1 MTPHDLVPRTPVG
14 RLAVL
19 AVIASGAIG
28 FGVAR
33 LTEHR
38 EPPPVGAASG
48 AKPVLYWYDPMTPSQ
63 HFDKPGKSPFMDMQL
78 VPKYADE
85 GGATASPGV
94 AIDPVQLQRLGARIV
109 SVETGSLSSATTA
122 TGSID
127 FNQRDIAIIQTR
139 SGGFV
144 QRVYA
149 RAPGDIIAAGAPIA
163 DILVP
168 EWGGAQT
175 EYLAVKRIGDP
186 ALTRAARER
195 LALLGMTPGQIAT
208 IDRDGRTHNVTTIGS
223 PVGGVIKTLGVR
235 AGMTV
240 AQGMT
245 LAEVDGLGTVW
256 LNAAVPEA
264 IAGRLR
270 VGTGTTATL
279 AAFPGETFKGR
290 ITAILPEADATSRTL
305 TVRIELPNKGGRL
318 RPGMFATVALTDGVR
333 EALLVPS
340 EAVIRTGTRTLV
352 MLAGDGGRFR
362 PAEVRT
368 GVESGGKTEI
378 LAGLQPGEKIVASG
392 QFLIDSEASLSG
404 IAARPISGD
413 AAPVSNAGQSPAGK
427 QAASAAQ
434 TYETTGII
442 EAIEPGSI
450 TFSHQPVPALGWP
463 AMTMAFHVADAA
475 LIRGYKRGDRVR
487 FAFDQPNDTPTLRR
501 LSHGAAK

>member
-1 MTPHDLVPRTPVG
+1 MNSSQLVPGTPAS
-14 RLAVL
+14 RLALIAIV
-19 AVIASGAIG
+19 ASGAIG

-33 LTEHR
+33 LTEHPVIQA
-38 EPPPVGAASG
+38 PPAPNAT
-48 AKPVLYWYDPMTPSQ
+48 KPVLYWYDPMTPSQ

-85 GGATASPGV
+85 AGPVRTPGV
-94 AIDPVQLQRLGARIV
+94 TIDPAQLQRLGARIV
-109 SVETGSLSSATTA
+109 AVERGSLSTGTTA

-127 FNQRDIAIIQTR
+127 FNQRDIAIIQAR

-149 RAPGDIIAAGAPIA
+149 RAPGDIIRAGAPIA

-175 EYLAVKRIGDP
+175 EYLAVRRVGDT

-195 LALLGMTPGQIAT
+195 LALLGMSPGQIAT
-208 IDRDGRTHNVTTIGS
+208 IDRDGRTNNVTTISS

-235 AGMTV
+235 GGMTV
-240 AQGMT
+240 GQGMT

-270 VGTGTTATL
+270 VGAVTTATL
-279 AAFPGETFKGR
+279 AAFPGETVKGR

-318 RPGMFATVALTDGVR
+318 RPGMFATVALADGAR
-333 EALLVPS
+333 SALLVPS

-362 PAEVRT
+362 PAEVET
-368 GVESGGKTEI
+368 GVEGGGKTEI
-378 LAGLQPGEKIVASG
+378 LAGLTEGEKIVASG

-404 IAARPISGD
+404 VAARPIGGEASPAAG
-413 AAPVSNAGQSPAGK
+413 AAPGPAVK
-427 QAASAAQ
+427 TTAPLAQ

-442 EAIEPGSI
+442 EAIDAQSV

-463 AMTMAFHVADAA
+463 AMTMAFHVTDPA
-475 LIRGYKRGDRVR
+475 LIRGYKRGDTVR
-487 FAFDQPNDTPTLRR
+487 FAFDQPNDNPTLRR
-501 LSHGAAK
+501 ISHEAAK

>member
-1 MTPHDLVPRTPVG
+1 MNRTKLVPSTPAS
-14 RLAVL
+14 RLAL
-19 AVIASGAIG
+19 IAIVACGAIG

-33 LTEHR
+33 LTEHPGPQA
-38 EPPPVGAASG
+38 PPAPRS

-85 GGATASPGV
+85 AGPAASPGV
-94 AIDPVQLQRLGARIV
+94 TIDPAQLQRLGARIIH
-109 SVETGSLSSATTA
+109 VERGSLSSGTTA
-122 TGSID
+122 SGSID
-127 FNQRDIAIIQTR
+127 FNQRDVAIVQAR

-149 RAPGDIIAAGAPIA
+149 RAPGDIIKAGAPIA
-163 DILVP
+163 DMLIP
-168 EWGGAQT
+168 EWVGSQT
-175 EYLAVKRIGDP
+175 EYLAVRRVGDP

-195 LALLGMTPGQIAT
+195 LALLGMSPGQIAT
-208 IDRDGRTHNVTTIGS
+208 IDRDGRTHNVTTIS
-223 PVGGVIKTLGVR
+223 TPVGGVIKTLGVR

-240 AQGMT
+240 SQGMT
-245 LAEVDGLGTVW
+245 LAEVDGLDTVW

-264 IAGRLR
+264 IAGHLR
-270 VGTGTTATL
+270 VGATTTATL
-279 AAFPGETFKGR
+279 AAFPGETVKGR

-305 TVRIELPNKGGRL
+305 TVRIELPNPGGRL
-318 RPGMFATVALTDGVR
+318 RPGMFATIMLADGAR
-333 EALLVPS
+333 SALLVPS

-362 PAEVRT
+362 PAEVQT

-378 LAGLQPGEKIVASG
+378 LAGLQDGERVVASG

-413 AAPVSNAGQSPAGK
+413 ASLSSGAAPGPAVK
-427 QAASAAQ
+427 TTVPAAQ

-442 EAIEPGSI
+442 EAIDPGSV

-463 AMTMAFHVADAA
+463 AMTMAFHITDPA
-475 LIRGYKRGDRVR
+475 LIRGYKRGDTVR
-487 FAFDQPNDTPTLRR
+487 FAFDQPNDNPTLRR
-501 LSHGAAK
+501 ISHEAGK

>member
-1 MTPHDLVPRTPVG
+1 MPTTLVRRR
-14 RLAVL
+14 RLA
-19 AVIASGAIG
+19 S
-28 FGVAR
+28 R
-33 LTEHR
+33 STR
-38 EPPPVGAASG
+38 PP
-48 AKPVLYWYDPMTPSQ
+48 
-63 HFDKPGKSPFMDMQL
+63 
-78 VPKYADE
+78 
-85 GGATASPGV
+85 
-94 AIDPVQLQRLGARIV
+94 LQRLGARIV
-109 SVETGSLSSATTA
+109 AVELGTLSSGTTA

-127 FNQRDIAIIQTR
+127 FNQRDVAIVQAR

-149 RAPGDIIAAGAPIA
+149 RAPGDIIRAGAPIA

-175 EYLAVKRIGDP
+175 EYLAVRQVRDP

-195 LALLGMTPGQIAT
+195 LALLGMSPGQIAA
-208 IDRDGRTHNVTTIGS
+208 IDHDGRTHNVTTISS

-240 AQGMT
+240 SQGMT

-270 VGTGTTATL
+270 VGTTTTATL
-279 AAFPGETFKGR
+279 AAFPGETVKGR

-318 RPGMFATVALTDGVR
+318 RPGMFATVALTDGAR
-333 EALLVPS
+333 NALLVPS

-362 PAEVRT
+362 PAEVQT
-368 GVESGGKTEI
+368 GIENSGKTEI
-378 LAGLQPGEKIVASG
+378 IAGLQAGEKVVASG

-404 IAARPISGD
+404 VAARPIGGD
-413 AAPVSNAGQSPAGK
+413 ALPTVAKAPSSPAK
-427 QAASAAQ
+427 PAASASQ
-434 TYETTGII
+434 TYETTGVI
-442 EAIEPGSI
+442 EAIDAGSV
-450 TFSHQPVPALGWP
+450 TFSHQPVAALGWP
-463 AMTMAFHVADAA
+463 AMTMAFHVADPA
-475 LIRGYKRGDRVR
+475 LVQGYKRGDMVR
-487 FAFDQPNDTPTLRR
+487 FAFDQPNDDPTLRR
-501 LSHGAAK
+501 ISHETGK

>member
-1 MTPHDLVPRTPVG
+1 MNRSKLMPNTRAS
-14 RLAVL
+14 RLALLGIV
-19 AVIASGAIG
+19 ASGAIG

-33 LTEHR
+33 LTEH
-38 EPPPVGAASG
+38 PGSQALPASST

-63 HFDKPGKSPFMDMQL
+63 HFDKPGKSPFMEMEL
-78 VPKYADE
+78 LPKYADQA
-85 GGATASPGV
+85 GPAATPGV
-94 AIDPVQLQRLGARIV
+94 TIDPAQLQRLGARIV
-109 SVETGSLSSATTA
+109 AVERGSLSSGTTA

-127 FNQRDIAIIQTR
+127 FNQRDVAIVQAR

-149 RAPGDIIAAGAPIA
+149 RAPGDIIKSGAPIA
-163 DILVP
+163 DLLVP

-175 EYLAVKRIGDP
+175 EYLAVRRVGDP

-195 LALLGMTPGQIAT
+195 LTLLGMSPGQIAA
-208 IDRDGRTHNVTTIGS
+208 IDRDGRTHNVTTISS
-223 PVGGVIKTLGVR
+223 PIGGVIKALGVR
-235 AGMTV
+235 GGMTLS
-240 AQGMT
+240 QGMT

-270 VGTGTTATL
+270 VGATTTATL
-279 AAFPGETFKGR
+279 AALPGETVRGR

-318 RPGMFATVALTDGVR
+318 RPGMFATVALADGAR
-333 EALLVPS
+333 PALLVPS

-362 PAEVRT
+362 PAEVQT
-368 GVESGGKTEI
+368 GVENGGKTEI
-378 LAGLQPGEKIVASG
+378 LAGLHEGEKIVASG

-404 IAARPISGD
+404 VAARPIGGD
-413 AAPVSNAGQSPAGK
+413 AQPAGRAAPKPAVK
-427 QAASAAQ
+427 QATSAAQ
-434 TYETTGII
+434 TFETTGVI
-442 EAIEPGSI
+442 EAIDAGSV

-463 AMTMAFHVADAA
+463 AMTMAFHVADPA
-475 LIRGYKRGDRVR
+475 LIRGYKRGDTVR
-487 FAFDQPNDTPTLRR
+487 FVFDQPNDNPTLRR
-501 LSHGAAK
+501 LSHEAGK

>member
-1 MTPHDLVPRTPVG
+1 MTPHDLLPRTPAG

-19 AVIASGAIG
+19 AIIASGAIG

-33 LTEHR
+33 LTEHP
-38 EPPPVGAASG
+38 ETPPQTAASG
-48 AKPVLYWYDPMTPSQ
+48 SKPILYWYDPMTPSQ

-85 GGATASPGV
+85 AGAATSPGV
-94 AIDPVQLQRLGARIV
+94 TIDAGELQRLGARIV
-109 SVETGSLSSATTA
+109 TVEQGSLSSGTTA

-127 FNQRDIAIIQTR
+127 FNQRDVAIIQTR

-168 EWGGAQT
+168 EWGGAQA
-175 EYLAVKRIGDP
+175 EYLAVRRIGDP
-186 ALTRAARER
+186 ALTKAARER
-195 LALLGMTPGQIAT
+195 MALLGMSPGQVAA
-208 IDRDGRTHNVTTIGS
+208 IDRDGRTRNVTTISS

-235 AGMTV
+235 SGMTV
-240 AQGMT
+240 DQGMT

-256 LNAAVPEA
+256 LDAAVPEA

-270 VGTGTTATL
+270 VGSVTTASL

-318 RPGMFATVALTDGVR
+318 RPGMFASVSLSDGAR
-333 EALLVPS
+333 DALLVPS

-368 GVESGGKTEI
+368 GVESADKTEI
-378 LAGLQPGEKIVASG
+378 LAGLQAGERIVASG

-404 IAARPISGD
+404 IAARPIGGD
-413 AAPVSNAGQSPAGK
+413 AQPVGKTSPGPVASSAKAAAP
-427 QAASAAQ
+427 
-434 TYETTGII
+434 TYQTTGVI
-442 EAIEPGSI
+442 EAIDAGSV

-463 AMTMAFHVADAA
+463 AMTMAFHVADPV
-475 LIRGYKRGDRVR
+475 IVRGYKRGDTVR
-487 FAFDQPNDTPTLRR
+487 FAFDQPNDNPTLRSMTR
-501 LSHGAAK
+501 EAGK

>member
-1 MTPHDLVPRTPVG
+1 MTPHNLVPRTPAG

-38 EPPPVGAASG
+38 KTPPQAAASG
-48 AKPVLYWYDPMTPSQ
+48 SKPVLYWYDPMTPSQ
-63 HFDKPGKSPFMDMQL
+63 HFDKSGKSPFMDMQL

-85 GGATASPGV
+85 AGAATSPGV
-94 AIDPVQLQRLGARIV
+94 AIDAGQLQRLGARIV
-109 SVETGSLSSATTA
+109 AVETGSLSSGTTA

-127 FNQRDIAIIQTR
+127 FNQRDIAVVQTR

-149 RAPGDIIAAGAPIA
+149 RAPGDIVAAGAPIA
-163 DILVP
+163 DILIP
-168 EWGGAQT
+168 DWGGAQT
-175 EYLAVKRIGDP
+175 EYLAVRRIGDP
-186 ALTRAARER
+186 ALTKAARER
-195 LALLGMTPGQIAT
+195 LALLGMAPGQIAA
-208 IDRDGRTHNVTTIGS
+208 IDRDGRTHNVTTISS
-223 PVGGVIKTLGVR
+223 PIGGVIKTLGVR

-240 AQGMT
+240 SQGVT
-245 LAEVDGLGTVW
+245 LAEVYGLGTVW

-264 IAGRLR
+264 VAGRLR
-270 VGTGTTATL
+270 VGTVTTATL

-290 ITAILPEADATSRTL
+290 VTAILPEADATSRTL

-318 RPGMFATVALTDGVR
+318 RPGMFAAVSLSDGAR
-333 EALLVPS
+333 DALLVPS
-340 EAVIRTGTRTLV
+340 EAVIRTGMRTLV

-368 GVESGGKTEI
+368 GVESDGKTEI
-378 LAGLQPGEKIVASG
+378 LAGLQAGEKIVASG

-404 IAARPISGD
+404 IAARPIGGD
-413 AAPVSNAGQSPAGK
+413 ATPGGNTAPSPVARS
-427 QAASAAQ
+427 AAPAAQ
-434 TYETTGII
+434 TYQTTGVI
-442 EAIEPGSI
+442 EAVDAGSV

-463 AMTMAFHVADAA
+463 AMTMAFHVTDPA
-475 LIRGYKRGDRVR
+475 LIRGYKRGDMVR
-487 FAFDQPNDTPTLRR
+487 FAFDQPNDNPTLRSIAR
-501 LSHGAAK
+501 EAGK